1 MKRLLVAILAP
12 VLVAQTPVIVTQG
25 GNQATVSAGG
35 AVKVDGSAV
44 TQPISAVS
52 LPLPSTAATS
62 TKQSDGTQKT
72 QIVDGAGN
80 VIGATTN
87 ALDINIKS
95 GNPTTI
101 TATQATG
108 TNLHTVVDSGAVT
121 ATLGAGTAA
130 IGKLTANTGVTIGAV
145 EIAASQTLSTVTTVG
160 AVTSIT
166 NALPAG
172 TNGIGKLTANS
183 GVDIGDVDPSTPASW
198 AIAAT
203 AGAAPANAQFS
214 GAVGKS
220 AQPTAVSDG
229 QLVGTLAALD
239 GALYARPYGPIVWSC
254 GVTNIAATLTQCQGV
269 PGAGL
274 SLYITDVVTQSNTST
289 AGLFTLRF
297 GTGTNCGTGTGNLFF
312 GSASALMASPANT
325 APVNHFHLTTP
336 IKLTANN
343 AVCVLGVATNTT
355 NAQITGFTAP

>member
-1 MKRLLVAILAP
+1 
-12 VLVAQTPVIVTQG
+12 
-25 GNQATVSAGG
+25 
-35 AVKVDGSAV
+35 
-44 TQPISAVS
+44 
-52 LPLPSTAATS
+52 
-62 TKQSDGTQKT
+62 
-72 QIVDGAGN
+72 GAGN

-183 GVDIGDVDPSTPASW
+183 GVTIGAVEIAASQSIAVTQATSSSLKAQVDPLTAASW

-203 AGAAPANAQFS
+203 AGAAPANAQYS

-343 AVCVLGVATNTT
+343 AVCILG
-355 NAQITGFTAP
+355 